1 MSVLQADSKNKSTF
15 LYVKKNVDAIREN
28 AKKYFTGQPNGR
40 LRLDDVEKMY
50 ATFESKF
57 RIIFIR
63 FQQRR
68 DD

>member
-50 ATFESKF
+50 ATFES
-57 RIIFIR
+57 
-63 FQQRR
+63 
-68 DD
+68 